1 MAGGD
6 EHTVADAEGKGRR
19 PVFYC
24 SSPVPS
30 DTAAVSGL
38 PLSVPWSVG

>member
-6 EHTVADAEGKGRR
+6 EGSMADAEGKGQRL
-19 PVFYC
+19 
-24 SSPVPS
+24 SSTAAPLVPS